1 MNTGKETKHKS
12 ILMRRGQLYNDNDIL
27 SELQKDTL
35 KKQLKY
41 AYDYTIDSEYSDD
54 DYDDD
59 NNNNNNNN
67 NNDKNKIDNKTD
79 KLQIEK
85 EINKIKIDISDND
98 EEIRLYNEEIINHN
112 KKISK
117 YTEKIKKYKNYI
129 ENYKKF
135 IHENTI
141 KNNKLNND
149 LIKTNNKLIKMEKDI
164 VKRENGENMCVKD
177 LNKLLFSNKSIE
189 SKNKKIQDA
198 WKSLN
203 NYNLPNADKIQ
214 IISSHPGHFV
224 TLGRGT
230 GTIKNPQ
237 WLVKDETDKEFY
249 IMLCEQ
255 DSYTYFS
262 KEDYKDVINPSD
274 DYYPTWHFH
283 SGTGY
288 IATHI
293 KDNGNRTMTY
303 LHQLI
308 CKKYNVKAYS
318 TLSVDHINRNKLDN
332 RKDNL
337 RFATQA
343 EQNQNTDKRNRKHN
357 AKPLPEGLKQEDMPK
372 YVLFYSE
379 KYGKDKRNSRCWF
392 NVEKHPALNGKK
404 WSTSKAGTLS
414 IQEKLELAKQKLHEL
429 NNPNNQNNQNNQ
441 QEIQN

>member
-1 MNTGKETKHKS
+1 MNTGKETKKQS
-12 ILMRRGQLYNDNDIL
+12 ILLGRVQLDNDDEIL
-27 SELQKDTL
+27 SKFHKDML

-41 AYDYTIDSEYSDD
+41 IYDYTIDTECSDNDD
-54 DYDDD
+54 DYD
-59 NNNNNNNN
+59 N
-67 NNDKNKIDNKTD
+67 NNDKNNKTN

-85 EINKIKIDISDND
+85 EINKIKINISDND

-117 YTEKIKKYKNYI
+117 YTKKIKKYKNYI

-149 LIKTNNKLIKMEKDI
+149 LIKTNNKLIKIEKDI
-164 VKRENGENMCVKD
+164 TKYEKGENMCVKD
-177 LNKLLFSNKSIE
+177 LNKLLFSNKSIK
-189 SKNKKIQDA
+189 SKNTKIQEA
-198 WKSLN
+198 WKTLN
-203 NYNLPNADKIQ
+203 NYKLPNSDKIQ
-214 IISSHPGHFV
+214 IILSHPGHFV
-224 TLGRGT
+224 TLGWCSGNIR
-230 GTIKNPQ
+230 NPY
-237 WLVKDETDKEFY
+237 WLIKDEFGKEYY
-249 IMLCEQ
+249 IMNCGENN
-255 DSYTYFS
+255 YTYFS
-262 KEDYKDVINPSD
+262 KEDYNEVINPSD
-274 DYYPTWHFH
+274 DIYPTW
-283 SGTGY
+283 SKGMNGY
-288 IATHI
+288 IDTHSYI
-293 KDNGNRTMTY
+293 TSGNRIY

-337 RFATQA
+337 RFATQS

-392 NVEKHPALNGKK
+392 NIEKHPSLNGKK

-414 IQEKLELAKQKLHEL
+414 IQEKLELAKQKLNEL
-429 NNPNNQNNQNNQ
+429 NNQNNQNNQ
-441 QEIQN
+441 NN